1 MLCAPSTA
9 FSVRRHEPR
18 SSPGL
23 LVFAVARDGAGS
35 RRIRNEVHVV
45 RSTQPTW
52 REWHEVQGAPW
63 LCPGGRSPGPAV
75 QGDGGGLLANPGPDR
90 VGTHLRV
97 PVTVLLVLVGHSEG
111 ARWAGRERRD
121 GGVVVMRKRL

>member
-1 MLCAPSTA
+1 MGQ
-9 FSVRRHEPR
+9 RKGG
-18 SSPGL
+18 PGL

-35 RRIRNEVHVV
+35 RRIRNEVRVV

-52 REWHEVQGAPW
+52 REWHEVRGAPW

-75 QGDGGGLLANPGPDR
+75 RGDGGGLLANPGLDR